1 MTLQEIREALSDRNL
16 KEVSRLTD
24 IHYTTVYGIA
34 TGKHTN
40 PTYQTFRKLEAYLN
54 GKR

>member
-1 MTLQEIREALSDRNL
+1 MTLEEIRQALSDRNL
-16 KEVSRLTD
+16 KEVSRLTG

-34 TGKHTN
+34 TGKHIN
-40 PTYQTFRKLEAYLN
+40 PTYQTFKTLEAYIN